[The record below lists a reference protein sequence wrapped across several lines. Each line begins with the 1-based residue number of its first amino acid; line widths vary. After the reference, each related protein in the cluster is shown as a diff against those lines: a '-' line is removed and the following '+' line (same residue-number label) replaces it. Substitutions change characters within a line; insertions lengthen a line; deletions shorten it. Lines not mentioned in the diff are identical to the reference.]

1 VLQQDDD
8 GTELVTFSNVWLY
21 QSRRLSGGFQMFAL
35 LAAVTLAGLSGVP
48 VAASINGPVAE
59 SPQLRITINGN
70 GDYRP
75 GERVRVQV
83 ESAED
88 GYLIVFR
95 VDGDGRIRVVFPLD
109 PDLDPFVRGGK
120 RYELRGRGER
130 ETFLADD
137 RSGNGM
143 LYAALSRDPLNMGRF
158 ASGDHWDYGTL
169 RLSEWDADAE
179 AELTQVV
186 KEMAGSGRFTY
197 DVLSYRVH
205 GDVYISGGAGIVAPS
220 NYGYRDPFYDPYWS
234 CLACGYGIA
243 RPGVNIRIGSGF
255 GWYDPWDPWFYDP
268 WGYRY
273 GYRSGWYDPWG
284 WNYPGQNWP
293 ITVINLPRPQIP
305 NTAYGYRARP
315 RTAPVAGSLAPDL
328 GRAMRPQPTS
338 DAGRAPN
345 DGRSRSRPV
354 EPTRT
359 TRPAEPQRPERGSQP
374 PSTPPSGRQGS
385 GTQSSP
391 PPASSGGSTGQG
403 TRARPR
409 PAEQAIAPSQVAA
422 PQMERRGDGPP
433 AVVPVVVPP
442 RREAE
447 PQRAYVSPGD
457 PLSPERT
464 RSRRDDRGGRDEPQR
479 AEPSRSQPVYREPP
493 RNEPQRSEPRRAEP
507 VRQEPQRSEPRR
519 AEPVRQE
526 PQRSAPPS
534 SPPPRSEPV
543 IRSAPPSSPPPSAPP
558 ASSGRARRP

>member
-1 VLQQDDD
+1 
-8 GTELVTFSNVWLY
+8 
-21 QSRRLSGGFQMFAL
+21 MFAL
-35 LAAVTLAGLSGVP
+35 LAAVTLAAPWGAP
-48 VAASINGPVAE
+48 VVTASTNGPVAE
-59 SPQLRITINGN
+59 SPQLRITINGG

-88 GYLIVFR
+88 GYLVVFR
-95 VDGDGRIRVVFPLD
+95 VDGDGRIRVLFPLD

-137 RSGNGM
+137 RSGNGI
-143 LYAALSRDPLNMGRF
+143 LYAALSRDPFNMGRF
-158 ASGDHWDYGTL
+158 ATGDHWDYGTL

-205 GDVYISGGAGIVAPS
+205 GDVYISGGGGIVAPA
-220 NYGYRDPFYDPYWS
+220 NYGFRDPFYDPYWS
-234 CLACGYGIA
+234 CLACGYGYA

-255 GWYDPWDPWFYDP
+255 GWYDPWDPWYYDR
-268 WGYRY
+268 WGYGY
-273 GYRSGWYDPWG
+273 GYRPGWYDPWG

-315 RTAPVAGSLAPDL
+315 RVAPVAGSLAPDL
-328 GRAMRPQPTS
+328 GRAMRPQPVPST
-338 DAGRAPN
+338 GRAPN

-359 TRPAEPQRPERGSQP
+359 SRPAEPQRSERGSQP
-374 PSTPPSGRQGS
+374 PSSPPAGRPGS
-385 GTQSSP
+385 GGQSA
-391 PPASSGGSTGQG
+391 PPASSGGGGSSQG

-409 PAEQAIAPSQVAA
+409 PAEQAIAPSQAVP
-422 PQMERRGDGPP
+422 PQVERRGEERPLTLPTVLP
-433 AVVPVVVPP
+433 A
-442 RREAE
+442 RRETE
-447 PQRAYVSPGD
+447 PQRTYVSPGD
-457 PLSPERT
+457 PLSPERV
-464 RSRRDDRGGRDEPQR
+464 RARRDEPQR
-479 AEPSRSQPVYREPP
+479 AEPNRSQPVYREPP
-493 RNEPQRSEPRRAEP
+493 RGEPQRSEPRRAEPVRQEPQRSEPRRAEP

-526 PQRSAPPS
+526 PQRSAPP
-534 SPPPRSEPV
+534 PRSEPV

-558 ASSGRARRP
+558 ASSGRARRPGG

>member
-1 VLQQDDD
+1 
-8 GTELVTFSNVWLY
+8 
-21 QSRRLSGGFQMFAL
+21 MFAL
-35 LAAVTLAGLSGVP
+35 LAALSLAAPLGGP
-48 VAASINGPVAE
+48 VAAASSNGPVAE
-59 SPQLRITINGN
+59 SPQLRITINGG

-88 GYLIVFR
+88 GYLVVFR
-95 VDGDGRIRVVFPLD
+95 VDGDGRVRVVFPLD

-137 RSGNGM
+137 RSGNGL
-143 LYAALSRDPLNMGRF
+143 LYAALSRDPFNMGRF
-158 ASGDHWDYGTL
+158 SSGDHWDYGTL

-205 GDVYISGGAGIVAPS
+205 GDAYISGGAGIVTPMG
-220 NYGYRDPFYDPYWS
+220 YGFRDPFYDPYWS
-234 CLACGYGIA
+234 CLACGYGFA
-243 RPGVNIRIGSGF
+243 GQGMNIRIGNGF
-255 GWYDPWDPWFYDP
+255 GWYDPWDPWGFDR
-268 WGYRY
+268 WGFDRW
-273 GYRSGWYDPWG
+273 GFGGGFRSGWYDPWG

-293 ITVINLPRPQIP
+293 ITVINVPRPQIP

-315 RTAPVAGSLAPDL
+315 RTAPVGGSLAPDL

-338 DAGRAPN
+338 DAGRVPN

-359 TRPAEPQRPERGSQP
+359 TRPAEPQRSERGSQP
-374 PSTPPSGRQGS
+374 PSSRPSGRQGS

-391 PPASSGGSTGQG
+391 PPSSGGGSSGQG

-409 PAEQAIAPSQVAA
+409 PAEQGIAPA
-422 PQMERRGDGPP
+422 PQRERGGEAQPSTYAP
-433 AVVPVVVPP
+433 VVPVRSEPEP
-442 RREAE
+442 RRVA
-447 PQRAYVSPGD
+447 VSPGD
-457 PLSPERT
+457 PVSSEPM
-464 RSRRDDRGGRDEPQR
+464 RSRPRDDRGGRAEPQR
-479 AEPSRSQPVYREPP
+479 TEPSRSQPVYREPP
-493 RNEPQRSEPRRAEP
+493 RA
-507 VRQEPQRSEPRR
+507 EPQRSEPRR

-526 PQRSAPPS
+526 PQRSAPP
-534 SPPPRSEPV
+534 PRSEPV
-543 IRSAPPSSPPPSAPP
+543 IRSAPPPSPPPAEPP
-558 ASSGRARRP
+558 ASSGRARRPQ

>member
-1 VLQQDDD
+1 
-8 GTELVTFSNVWLY
+8 
-21 QSRRLSGGFQMFAL
+21 MFAL
-35 LAAVTLAGLSGVP
+35 LAALSLAAPLGAP
-48 VAASINGPVAE
+48 VAAASYAGPVAE
-59 SPQLRITINGN
+59 SPQLRLTINSN

-75 GERVRVQV
+75 GDRVRVQV

-95 VDGDGRIRVVFPLD
+95 VDGDGRVRVVFPID

-120 RYELRGRGER
+120 RYELRGRGDR

-137 RSGNGM
+137 RSGNGL
-143 LYAALSRDPLNMGRF
+143 LYAALSRDPFNMARF
-158 ASGDHWDYGTL
+158 SSGDHWDYGTL
-169 RLSEWDADAE
+169 RLSQWDADAE
-179 AELTQVV
+179 PELTQIV

-205 GDVYISGGAGIVAPS
+205 GDAYISGGAGIATPMG
-220 NYGYRDPFYDPYWS
+220 YGFRDPFFDPYWS
-234 CLACGYGIA
+234 CLACGYGFA
-243 RPGVNIRIGSGF
+243 GPGLNIRIGSGF
-255 GWYDPWDPWFYDP
+255 GWYDPWDPWGFDR
-268 WGYRY
+268 WGFNRW
-273 GYRSGWYDPWG
+273 GFGGGFRSGWYDPWG
-284 WNYPGQNWP
+284 WNFPGQNWP
-293 ITVINLPRPQIP
+293 ITVINVPRPQIP

-315 RTAPVAGSLAPDL
+315 RTALVGGSLAPDL
-328 GRAMRPQPTS
+328 GRAMRPQPL
-338 DAGRAPN
+338 DPGRISN

-359 TRPAEPQRPERGSQP
+359 TRPAEPQRSERGSQP
-374 PSTPPSGRQGS
+374 PSTPPSGRQG
-385 GTQSSP
+385 GGGQSSP
-391 PPASSGGSTGQG
+391 PPASGGGSSGSSG
-403 TRARPR
+403 RARPR
-409 PAEQAIAPSQVAA
+409 PAEQAIAPSQATP
-422 PQMERRGDGPP
+422 PQLERRGDGQPT
-433 AVVPVVVPP
+433 VVPVVVPP
-442 RREAE
+442 RRDAE

-457 PLSPERT
+457 PLSPERM

-493 RNEPQRSEPRRAEP
+493 RSEPQRSEPRRAEP

>member
-1 VLQQDDD
+1 ML
-8 GTELVTFSNVWLY
+8 
-21 QSRRLSGGFQMFAL
+21 AL
-35 LAAVTLAGLSGVP
+35 LAAVTLAAPSGVP
-48 VAASINGPVAE
+48 VAAASINGPVAE
-59 SPQLRITINGN
+59 SPQLRITLNGG

-83 ESAED
+83 ESGED
-88 GYLIVFR
+88 GYLVVFR
-95 VDGDGRIRVVFPLD
+95 VDGDGRVRVLFPLD

-137 RSGNGM
+137 RSGNG
-143 LYAALSRDPLNMGRF
+143 LIYAALSRDPLNMGRF

-205 GDVYISGGAGIVAPS
+205 GDVYISGGAAIVAPS
-220 NYGYRDPFYDPYWS
+220 SYGFRDPFFDPYWS
-234 CLACGYGIA
+234 CLACGYGFA
-243 RPGVNIRIGSGF
+243 GPGANIRIGGGF

-268 WGYRY
+268 WGYRF

-284 WNYPGQNWP
+284 WNFPGQNWP

-315 RTAPVAGSLAPDL
+315 RTAPVSGSLAPDL
-328 GRAMRPQPTS
+328 GRAMRPQPTPN
-338 DAGRAPN
+338 AGRDPN
-345 DGRSRSRPV
+345 DGRSRGRPV

-359 TRPAEPQRPERGSQP
+359 TRPAEPQRSERGSQT
-374 PSTPPSGRQGS
+374 PSMPPSGRQGGGS
-385 GTQSSP
+385 QASP
-391 PPASSGGSTGQG
+391 PPASGGGTGGGSSQG
-403 TRARPR
+403 GRARPR
-409 PAEQAIAPSQVAA
+409 PAEQAIAPSQVSA
-422 PQMERRGDGPP
+422 PQMERRGDGQLEIVPT
-433 AVVPVVVPP
+433 VVTPQ
-442 RREAE
+442 RRDAE

-457 PLSPERT
+457 PLSAERV
-464 RSRRDDRGGRDEPQR
+464 RARRDDRGGRDEPQR

-493 RNEPQRSEPRRAEP
+493 RAEPQRSEPRRSEP
-507 VRQEPQRSEPRR
+507 MRQEPQRSEPRR
-519 AEPVRQE
+519 TEPVWQ
-526 PQRSAPPS
+526 SAPPS
-534 SPPPRSEPV
+534 RSEPV
-543 IRSAPPSSPPPSAPP
+543 IRSAPPSSPPPSPPPSAPP
-558 ASSGRARRP
+558 ASSGRARRPQ